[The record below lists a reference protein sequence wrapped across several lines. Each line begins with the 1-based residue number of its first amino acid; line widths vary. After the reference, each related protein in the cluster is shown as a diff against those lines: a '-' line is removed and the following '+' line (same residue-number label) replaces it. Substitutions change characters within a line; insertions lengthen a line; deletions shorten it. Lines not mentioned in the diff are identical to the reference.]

1 MIFSKIPFFDRVFLE
16 RKTAD
21 NKSLFHV
28 HYWRLVSKVTKGETM
43 PQITGHLETLY
54 FTSFKTDFGW
64 IRPIS
69 NGQSLIR
76 LDWNQTSWY
85 DSDHPDNVSRETKGQ
100 LEAFFAGHLRQFNL
114 PLAPAGK
121 SAAGKKWLEVMVGIP
136 YGTVMTYGEF
146 AAFAGKPKA
155 ARAAGSACA
164 SNPIPII
171 YPCHR
176 IVRADGGVGNYG
188 GGSDQHPTHPNN
200 LARKSDL
207 LRLEANS
214 AANAA

>member
-1 MIFSKIPFFDRVFLE
+1 
-16 RKTAD
+16 
-21 NKSLFHV
+21 
-28 HYWRLVSKVTKGETM
+28 M
-43 PQITGHLETLY
+43 PQITRNLEILY
-54 FTSFKTDFGW
+54 FTSLKTDFGW

-76 LDWNQTSWY
+76 LDWNQTGW
-85 DSDHPDNVSRETKGQ
+85 DESDHPDNVSRETKSQ
-100 LEAFFAGHLRQFNL
+100 LEAFFAGHLHQFTL

-121 SAAGKKWLEVMVGIP
+121 SAAGKKWLDVMAQIP

-146 AAFAGKPKA
+146 AALARKPKA

-176 IVRADGGVGNYG
+176 VVRADNSLGNYG
-188 GGSDQHPTHPNN
+188 GGSDQHPTHPDN
-200 LARKSDL
+200 LTRKGGL
-207 LRLEANS
+207 LKLEANS

>member
-1 MIFSKIPFFDRVFLE
+1 MVFLE
-16 RKTAD
+16 RKTAN

-28 HYWRLVSKVTKGETM
+28 RSWRLASTVTKAEIM
-43 PQITGHLETLY
+43 PQITRHLETHY
-54 FTSFKTDFGW
+54 CTSMRTDFGW

-69 NGQSLIR
+69 NGHSLIR
-76 LDWNQTSWY
+76 LDWHQTEWD
-85 DSDHPDNVSRETKGQ
+85 DSDRPDNVSRETKSQ
-100 LEAFFAGHLRQFNL
+100 LEAFFAGNLHQFNL

-121 SAAGKKWLEVMVGIP
+121 GAASKKWLEVMAQIP

-146 AAFAGKPKA
+146 AALAGKPNA

-176 IVRADGGVGNYG
+176 VIRADGSLGNYG
-188 GGSDQHPTHPNN
+188 GGSDHHPTHPDN

-207 LRLEANS
+207 LRLEATN

>member
-1 MIFSKIPFFDRVFLE
+1 M
-16 RKTAD
+16 
-21 NKSLFHV
+21 
-28 HYWRLVSKVTKGETM
+28 TK
-43 PQITGHLETLY
+43 ITGHLETLY
-54 FTSFKTDFGW
+54 FTSLKTDFGW

-69 NGQSLIR
+69 NGQNLIR
-76 LDWNQTSWY
+76 LDWNQTGWD
-85 DSDHPDNVSRETKGQ
+85 DSDQPDSVSRETKSQ
-100 LEAFFAGHLRQFNL
+100 LEAFFAGNLHQFNL

-121 SAAGKKWLEVMVGIP
+121 SAAGKKWLEVMAGIS

-176 IVRADGGVGNYG
+176 VVRADGSLGNYG
-188 GGSDQHPTHPNN
+188 GGSDYHPNHPDN
-200 LARKSDL
+200 MARKGDL
-207 LRLEANS
+207 LRLEVKN